1 MEATIFYGIISFF
14 AIAFCATCI
23 YAIIDIAREWMEDSK
38 EQKEFDEYWKA
49 TESEREEQSNKIKNQ
64 IKMKQMV
71 TDNTELLEVL
81 TANGISIVCDD
92 DMKMM
97 VTDKDAT
104 RIDAIVAEKAPAAF
118 ADYVIC

>member
-38 EQKEFDEYWKA
+38 KQKEFDEYWKA
-49 TESEREEQSNKIKNQ
+49 TESEREEQSDKIKNQ
-64 IKMKQMV
+64 IKMKQIV

-81 TANGISIVCDD
+81 AANGISIICSD
-92 DMKMM
+92 DMRMM
-97 VTDKDAT
+97 VKDKDAT